1 MPTVAPTPITALPA
15 APDPNDRATFN
26 TRAYPWA
33 AAQAV
38 MVAET
43 NALAGNVY
51 DNAVIAEA
59 SASAAESS
67 ATTAVAAANFKGNW
81 SALTGALAIPASVAH
96 GGAVYILLA
105 NVANVALEVPGVS
118 SAWMLLSPINQ
129 LPILSSLAASKNAV
143 SAMELLENANVS
155 VGAAIQGICYGA
167 GLFVAYAVGAS
178 NYVYTSTDCKVWT
191 ARTMPSSAVWRV
203 AFGNG
208 VFVACVPGTTTT
220 AKSADALTWSA
231 GGALPATASADAVP
245 LYLTVGATDVWLVDT
260 SASATAY
267 SQNNGTNWGV
277 NNLPSSRGAG
287 RIIGSGELCLYWES
301 GTAYRV
307 AAGFSSW
314 NSGVLPFTPVSAF
327 NAIQDFDGAILAC
340 NQTAG
345 SPIYRT
351 TNGTTWVDTGR
362 VYGEFACTINGVQAS
377 FGATL
382 GEAMSWHNGK
392 SMIRRSKGALVA
404 PNHTKQIA
412 TNGAGIFA
420 IPSSLS
426 NCITRIAPGEA
437 DAAKA
442 AFM

>member
-33 AAQAV
+33 ASQAV
-38 MVAET
+38 MVTEA
-43 NALAGNVY
+43 NALADNVH
-51 DNAVIAEA
+51 DNAVIAES

-67 ATTAVAAANFKGNW
+67 AATAVAAANFKGNW

-96 GGAVYILLA
+96 GGAVYVLLS

-129 LPILSSLAASKNAV
+129 LPILSSLADSKNAV

-167 GLFVAYAVGAS
+167 GLFVAYVVGAS

-191 ARTMPSSAVWRV
+191 ARTMPSSNVWRV

-231 GGALPATASADAVP
+231 GGALPSSAHADAVP
-245 LYLTVGATDVWLVDT
+245 FYVSIGGSPGWVVDGTTATVDLYST
-260 SASATAY
+260 
-267 SQNNGTNWGV
+267 NNGTTWGTY
-277 NNLPSSRGAG
+277 NIGFSRSG
-287 RIIGSGELCLYWES
+287 ISIGSGSLTIFWTT
-301 GTAYRV
+301 GTTGYKYASCV
-307 AAGFSSW
+307 SVTA
-314 NSGVLPFTPVSAF
+314 VTLPFTPTPAF
-327 NAIQDFDGAILAC
+327 HAIQDFDGAILAC

-351 TNGTTWVDTGR
+351 TDGTTWANTGR
-362 VYGEFACTINGVQAS
+362 VYGEFACSINGVQAS
-377 FGATL
+377 FGSTL
-382 GEAMSWHNGK
+382 GESMSWHNNK

-404 PNHTKQIA
+404 PNYAKRIA